1 MPNKEEKL
9 RKVECVICE
18 YVYDE
23 TKGIPEEGIDKGTK
37 YEEMP
42 YDWTCPEC
50 DAGSGGNFC
59 SEDTLED

>member
-1 MPNKEEKL
+1 MTNKDNL

-23 TKGIPEEGIDKGTK
+23 SKGIPEEGIDKGTK
-37 YEEMP
+37 YEAMP
-42 YDWTCPEC
+42 YDWVCPEC

-59 SEDTLED
+59 SEDTLEED